1 MSKVFELLRSRIKA
15 DKKMLII
22 MIVAL
27 SGIVL
32 LMFSEFSDP
41 EDDAFE
47 EEGYNNSTLNFSD
60 YEKNTEERLKKLL
73 EQINGA
79 GKVEVMITV
88 ESGDEKIYATQ
99 SKKTE
104 SGEEKEYVLIESDG
118 TDDGLLLKISQP
130 QIRGVGVV
138 CQGADSPTV
147 RQEMV
152 ATVTSVLG
160 ISTNRVNIAKMRSD
174 DGG

>member
-1 MSKVFELLRSRIKA
+1 MKKFFELLRDRIKA
-15 DKKMLII
+15 DKKILII
-22 MIVAL
+22 MVVGL

-32 LMFSEFSDP
+32 LMFSEFNDHK
-41 EDDAFE
+41 DDASE
-47 EEGYNNSTLNFSD
+47 EEGYQNSTLNFSD
-60 YEKNTEERLKKLL
+60 YEKNTEERLENLL
-73 EQINGA
+73 EQIKGA

-88 ESGDEKIYATQ
+88 ESGDEKIYATK

-118 TDDGLLLKISQP
+118 ADDGLLLKISQP
-130 QIRGVGVV
+130 LIRGVGVV
-138 CQGADSPTV
+138 CQGADSPSV

-152 ATVTSVLG
+152 ETVTSVLG